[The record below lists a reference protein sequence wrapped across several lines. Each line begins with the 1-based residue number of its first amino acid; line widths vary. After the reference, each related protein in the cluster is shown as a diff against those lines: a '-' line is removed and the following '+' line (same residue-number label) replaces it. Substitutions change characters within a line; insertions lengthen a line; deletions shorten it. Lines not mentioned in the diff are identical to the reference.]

1 MEFKYCTDSNPQ
13 PPRAQATR
21 SGCKTC
27 CSDENK
33 FLFYNLQKNHSLPS
47 SKTLWFIFEVC
58 RANLDNNLVY
68 YNMQGAPLK
77 MVSKASITVFLK
89 SFCLE
94 GLIFARL
101 CPFFLLHSISRFI
114 DYCYVNVRSFPIS
127 EYLCKHCKEIF
138 VIIGFGK

>member
-1 MEFKYCTDSNPQ
+1 MIFKYCIDSNPQ

-21 SGCKTC
+21 SSCKTC

-77 MVSKASITVFLK
+77 MVSKASIIVFLK
-89 SFCLE
+89 SFSLE

-101 CPFFLLHSISRFI
+101 CPFFYYILYHVLLIIVMLMLEVFPLVNI
-114 DYCYVNVRSFPIS
+114 YVNIARK
-127 EYLCKHCKEIF
+127 YL
-138 VIIGFGK
+138 